1 MFIEVVIYHFIRIVS
16 MAGYSRTYNESPSAG
31 MRVRIMSQ
39 ISFLSITPITFITLT
54 SKTNIESGE
63 KS

>member
-1 MFIEVVIYHFIRIVS
+1 

-39 ISFLSITPITFITLT
+39 ISFLSITPITFNTLT